1 MTIPETVGVFV
12 GIPAAIYG
20 AIASLVLLPGL
31 VRRPRYR
38 PGQPWSHEPVWY
50 CPHPQ
55 ALDPETRALVGGP
68 LQPTLTAREHAAL
81 PPGSGQAPDHPS
93 GGVAGP
99 AAVLDIP
106 ASTARGGAHG
116 DW

>member
-12 GIPAAIYG
+12 CIPAGIYG

-31 VRRPRYR
+31 ARRQRYR
-38 PGQPWSHEPVWY
+38 PGQGWSYEPVWY

-55 ALDPETRALVGGP
+55 ALDHETQALIGGP
-68 LQPTLTAREHAAL
+68 RQPALTARHHAAL
-81 PPGSGQAPDHPS
+81 PSGSGEAPDHPS
-93 GGVAGP
+93 SGVTGP